1 MTRLFNIFI
10 FFISFTVL
18 SSPLMANA
26 FSLEQA
32 EEKEMSCC
40 TMSHE
45 EHSDNKSEEK
55 KGCCHGS
62 DKKEEKKDCGN
73 NCPMPDCNMTI
84 SIVFQLFFEQNKSE
98 EKSTELFTEN
108 IQNEFYLSLLNKDLS
123 YSFWHPPKYIS

>member
-1 MTRLFNIFI
+1 
-10 FFISFTVL
+10 
-18 SSPLMANA
+18 MANV
-26 FSLEQA
+26 FPLGEP
-32 EEKEMSCC
+32 EEMEMSCC
-40 TMSHE
+40 AVPND
-45 EHSDNKSEEK
+45 EHSDKKSEEK

-62 DKKEEKKDCGN
+62 DKKEEKKDCGT

-98 EKSTELFTEN
+98 EKTTELFAEN